1 MSRVVTASEVLD
13 GHVGLDIECLD
24 RIYLNAYVPIL
35 QSSGQVVAFMTQ
47 HLGLPIPSPAL
58 MEKISTK
65 FRRAVASFA
74 EANGIPWVKF
84 ARDDR
89 KVGVMAPYLHE
100 AAATGRSRVAAIGVA
115 QEFQRVWAAYQ
126 RETKTAAPQFTFAKA
141 DRRVT
146 CYYFYLWDEDFGP
159 AFIKVCAYFPYP
171 AKIWVNGHGW
181 AKRQATRAG
190 LGYRELSNGFAACDG
205 PAALQEICD
214 RLGPGTIEVF
224 AQRWL
229 HRLPLPFGPADQR
242 AGYWWEISMR
252 QVEVS
257 RTLVFDAPRR
267 ARAFVEALIADNL
280 GIGRP
285 ASVEIIFGRRIR
297 HGTKG
302 VFRTAIDRPV
312 IGPDTG
318 QVVLNVFCK
327 HSRIKQYLKDGK
339 AMRIETVINN
349 PRDLGCLARLPSLE
363 ALQVKAR
370 AANHRILEAERAG
383 QGTVL
388 ASPAFEQI
396 AHPSA
401 DVEGRRTPA
410 LRFGDPRVMALAG
423 ALCAT
428 LLAATGIT
436 NKSLRALM
444 TGLLHT
450 PYTPGQMTYDLRR
463 LRLHGLIRR
472 IGHPNRYVLTP
483 DGLKVAVFYTK
494 LHNRLLRPLL
504 AADQPQAPPE
514 LRAALRA
521 IDQHVNGY
529 ITQARLNP
537 AASKLDTNV
546 QKLTPTP
553 AATPGCAPASTLCC
567 APAGA

>member
-1 MSRVVTASEVLD
+1 MAQRIVTVNEVLG
-13 GHVGLDIECLD
+13 GHVVLDIECLD
-24 RIYLNAYVPIL
+24 RVYLNAYVPIL

-47 HLGLPIPSPAL
+47 HLGMPIPSPAL
-58 MEKISTK
+58 MEKISTR
-65 FRRAVASFA
+65 FRRAVESFA
-74 EANGIPWVKF
+74 EANGIPWVRFGKD
-84 ARDDR
+84 ARKAD
-89 KVGVMAPYLHE
+89 VMAPYLRK
-100 AAATGRSRVAAIGVA
+100 AAAAGRSQVAAIGVA

-126 RETKTAAPQFTFAKA
+126 RDTKTAAPQYTFAKA

-171 AKIWVNGHGW
+171 AKIWVNGHEW

-190 LGYRELSNGFAACDG
+190 ISFTELSNGFAACDD
-205 PAALQEICD
+205 PAGLQEICD
-214 RLGPGTIEVF
+214 RLQPGTIEVF

-229 HRLPLPFGPADQR
+229 HRLPLPFGPKDQR

-267 ARAFVEALIADNL
+267 ARAFFEALIADNL
-280 GIGRP
+280 DIGRP
-285 ASVEIIFGRRIR
+285 ANVEIIFNRHIRRD
-297 HGTKG
+297 TPG
-302 VFRTAIDRPV
+302 VFRTAIDRPTV
-312 IGPDTG
+312 GPDSG
-318 QVVLNVFCK
+318 GVVLNLFYK
-327 HSRIKQYLKDGK
+327 HSRIKQYLKDGR
-339 AMRIETVINN
+339 AMRIETVINA
-349 PRDLGCLARLPSLE
+349 PRDLGCNARLPNLDE
-363 ALQVKAR
+363 LQAKAR
-370 AANHRILEAERAG
+370 AANHRILETERAG

-388 ASPAFEQI
+388 ASPAFERI
-396 AHPSA
+396 AHPSMTA
-401 DVEGRRTPA
+401 DGRRTPA

-423 ALCAT
+423 ALCTT

-444 TGLLHT
+444 TGLLHA

-463 LRLHGLIRR
+463 LRLTGLIHR
-472 IGHPNRYVLTP
+472 IEHTNRYALTP
-483 DGLKVAVFYTK
+483 DGIKVAVFYTK

-521 IDQHVNGY
+521 IDQHIGAY
-529 ITQARLNP
+529 ITQARL
-537 AASKLDTNV
+537 
-546 QKLTPTP
+546 TP
-553 AATPGCAPASTLCC
+553 AA
-567 APAGA
+567 